1 MIWVSKNVVEQLKI
15 EKFFSLFE
23 VHYENGY
30 DFAGET
36 HNFWECVY
44 ILDGSL
50 CVSGDERVYNLTK
63 GEIVFH
69 KPLELHKLNVNN
81 EQGAT
86 LLIFSFSMEGRLV
99 DRLKNRVFRL
109 SHEQEQIVS
118 SMLEYVRKKWREL
131 EITEAVTPYQKYL
144 MPCDTMPAYAQILT
158 TYLYRLFLSLID
170 DGSLSNVSTAGDA
183 LIFGRA
189 VNYMNSQIC
198 CKLSVGEIADFCN
211 VSEASLKRIFSKYA
225 GISVHK
231 YFSKLKIQTA
241 AELLRNGLNVTETA
255 ERLDYGSQAYF
266 SAVFKR
272 ETGVCPS
279 ELK

>member
-109 SHEQEQIVS
+109 SQEQEQIVS

-158 TYLYRLFLSLID
+158 TYIYRLFLSLID